1 MNRIPRN
8 EAKIVLLQARTC
20 ARLTGSASIEAE
32 HLLLALASR
41 PGTEAYAIL
50 RNAGLDADSVVEA
63 LAVEQAASLAAV
75 GVTSLS
81 APPPSYVPVAHD
93 VGEST
98 RLALTR
104 GAAAAKA
111 RKDRRMRSGHLL
123 IGVLSAA
130 VGRVPR
136 ALAYAGIDKGRL
148 LAETH
153 AALDN

>member
-123 IGVLSAA
+123 AAYSRRTSA
-130 VGRVPR
+130 GCR
-136 ALAYAGIDKGRL
+136 APSRTPALTRAGCSPKPMP
-148 LAETH
+148 H
-153 AALDN
+153 